1 MKLKRENKEEEL
13 EFEGRISEL
22 LKFLSLP
29 EGSVVV
35 LKNGDIVTEDEIVRN
50 EDELEIIGVGS
61 KG

>member
-13 EFEGRISEL
+13 DFEGSISEL
-22 LKFLSLP
+22 LKSLSLP

>member
-1 MKLKRENKEEEL
+1 MKLKRENKEEEID
-13 EFEGRISEL
+13 FEGSISEL
-22 LKFLSLP
+22 LKNLSLP

-35 LKNGDIVTEDEIVRN
+35 LKNGDIATEDEIVRN

>member
-13 EFEGRISEL
+13 EFEGSISEL
-22 LKFLSLP
+22 LKSLSLP

>member
-13 EFEGRISEL
+13 DFEGSISEL
-22 LKFLSLP
+22 LKSLSLP

-35 LKNGDIVTEDEIVRN
+35 LKNGDIATEDELVGN